1 MAVVASGNQRRR
13 VSRQNIKANDMKT
26 TKGQII
32 MTEIPR
38 KESSFRFLDKAQLLK
53 LRNRAMRSGV
63 WFKALRRIDRVL
75 VDLTIRVANS
85 IRSVTLANSI
95 LAITRK
101 LQELQE
107 SKFSHAASYIGSPIA
122 RNLSTLAQKW
132 GNKRAKMW
140 ANDKNFIRYLTI
152 MSLNGNFLSGECGT
166 K

>member
-38 KESSFRFLDKAQLLK
+38 QESSFRFLDKTQLLK
-53 LRNRAMRSGV
+53 LRSRAMRSGV
-63 WFKALRRIDRVL
+63 WFKALQRIDRVL
-75 VDLTIRVANS
+75 IDLTIRVANS

-122 RNLSTLAQKW
+122 RNLSILAQKW
-132 GNKRAKMW
+132 GNRRAKMW

-152 MSLNGNFLSGECGT
+152 MSLNGNFLSGECET